1 MSGYYPLYV
10 GAAYPA
16 SGGGG
21 SGDMVLASVQTVTG
35 AKTFNDSTLLLA
47 NVAGTFSS
55 KFTNTNT
62 AARTY
67 TLPDAAGTIALTSDI
82 TGTNSGTNTG
92 DQTITLTGAVTGSGT
107 GSFVASL
114 GSFTKSQL
122 DTAVSDGNV
131 MYVGDAPTAHNHD
144 ASAITT
150 GTLGVARGGTGLS
163 ALGTSLQVLRT
174 NAGATALEYA
184 TITAGDALTTNPLSQ
199 FAATTSAQLAGVISD
214 ETGSGALV
222 FATSPTLVTPNI
234 GAATGTSLAVTGVI
248 TTSANGAAST
258 SALRVSGVPFAGTGT
273 TAVPLVYI
281 NDANATAS
289 TILNTAGT
297 YFGVNGD
304 GTQDLMHLLTD
315 GASRLK
321 ISSTGNVTVT
331 NGATILNVAGTGT
344 KIQDGIFSVFTDG
357 LEIFRIRPNADWFRF
372 SNFVNLCWASGGSA
386 NTGPDTQISR
396 SSAGVLQIG
405 TTSANAL
412 GSLLLTNLTASGAVT
427 IGGGTAITKVLSAT
441 ATLDFPSISGND
453 THSLTMTVTGAI
465 AGNAVFIGVPAALDA
480 NLIWQASVTAA
491 DTVTIRMHN
500 ASGASVDPASGTYRA
515 TVFQF

>member
-1 MSGYYPLYV
+1 MTPGKPINS
-10 GAAYPA
+10 
-16 SGGGG
+16 
-21 SGDMVLASVQTVTG
+21 
-35 AKTFNDSTLLLA
+35 
-47 NVAGTFSS
+47 
-55 KFTNTNT
+55 
-62 AARTY
+62 
-67 TLPDAAGTIALTSDI
+67 I
-82 TGTNSGTNTG
+82 TGITVREVDGTPIGTCVTLVFPNG
-92 DQTITLTGAVTGSGT
+92 SVGIADGVATITIVSFDGVYSSLTGIPST
-107 GSFVASL
+107 F
-114 GSFTKSQL
+114 
-122 DTAVSDGNV
+122 
-131 MYVGDAPTAHNHD
+131 APSAHNHA
-144 ASAITT
+144 ASEITS
-150 GTLGVARGGTGLS
+150 GTLPVVRGGTGLT
-163 ALGTSLQVLRT
+163 ALGSSLQVLRT
-174 NAGATALEYA
+174 NAAGTANEYA

-357 LEIFRIRPNADWFRF
+357 LEILRIRPNADWFRF

-453 THSLTMTVTGAI
+453 THLLTMTVTGAI

>member
-21 SGDMVLASVQTVTG
+21 SGDMILASVQTVTG
-35 AKTFNDSTLLLA
+35 AKTFNDSTLLFA

-67 TLPDAAGTIALTSDI
+67 TLPDAAGTIALTSD
-82 TGTNSGTNTG
+82 
-92 DQTITLTGAVTGSGT
+92 
-107 GSFVASL
+107 
-114 GSFTKSQL
+114 
-122 DTAVSDGNV
+122 
-131 MYVGDAPTAHNHD
+131 APSAHNHD

-150 GTLGVARGGTGLS
+150 GTLGVARGGTGLA

-199 FAATTSAQLAGVISD
+199 FAATTSAQLRGVISD
-214 ETGSGALV
+214 ETGSDALV

-234 GAATGTSLAVTGVI
+234 GAATGTSVNLSGDATVGGNLLVGNLNFREIRFYNSNYGMRLNSGTGFPIQFFTATGNYEFGGSALSLTSTGVGSN
-248 TTSANGAAST
+248 TVAPRSAFDTLSSASQYPTIKDFYSMGFSSAYKNSIAGSFDGAVNNQNLMV
-258 SALRVSGVPFAGTGT
+258 LRVS
-273 TAVPLVYI
+273 
-281 NDANATAS
+281 
-289 TILNTAGT
+289 
-297 YFGVNGD
+297 
-304 GTQDLMHLLTD
+304 
-315 GASRLK
+315 
-321 ISSTGNVTVT
+321 
-331 NGATILNVAGTGT
+331 
-344 KIQDGIFSVFTDG
+344 
-357 LEIFRIRPNADWFRF
+357 
-372 SNFVNLCWASGGSA
+372 
-386 NTGPDTQISR
+386 
-396 SSAGVLQIG
+396 
-405 TTSANAL
+405 
-412 GSLLLTNLTASGAVT
+412 TASGAGVADVATFTGAGRVGIGTTTPAVSLDVVGAIAATGNVT
-427 IGGGTAITKVLSAT
+427 IGGGTAIAKVLSAT
-441 ATLDFPSISGND
+441 ATLDFPSIASND
-453 THSLTMTVTGAI
+453 THTLTMTVTGAA

-480 NLIWQASVTAA
+480 NLIWCGSVTAA